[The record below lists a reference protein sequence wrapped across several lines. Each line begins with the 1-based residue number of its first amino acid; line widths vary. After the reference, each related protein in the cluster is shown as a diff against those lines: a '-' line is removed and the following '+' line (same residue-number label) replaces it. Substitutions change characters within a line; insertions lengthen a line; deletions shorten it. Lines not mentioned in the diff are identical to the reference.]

1 MKMKESLCYREVRII
16 QIKDIF
22 NLFRKNDNIQEFTPN
37 TNTNIVQPL
46 TVDQLLDA
54 DVTSLKALQC
64 SAVWACVSLI
74 SESIA
79 GLPIDII
86 SHNNDKY
93 NVVHNHPIK
102 KLLEHPNDFQNG
114 FDFIDWLLNSLL
126 LTGNAYLYKV
136 IGTGG
141 EVLELLPLPPYAV
154 SVTQNQDWSLTYQVN
169 FNNINAQVV
178 TNNIIHIKGKSL
190 DGYRGLSPIACSR
203 CAIQLNLKAQEYG
216 LNFFLNGAAPKG
228 VLKHPNALSKD
239 AKQRLRE
246 SFDSGLTG
254 SNSFKT
260 MILEEGL
267 DYQQISITNADA
279 EFMAS
284 RKFGVT
290 EISRIFRVPAHL
302 INSTETVS
310 SWGSGLY
317 ELNRGFLQLSL
328 LPWIRR
334 IETALND
341 ALITDQN
348 ESIRFNTE
356 GFLRGDTKTRY
367 ESYKTAL
374 AWGWLSVNEVRALER
389 MNPVEGGDRHL
400 QPLNYTDLA
409 HPEDPQNVTTNSETF
424 PEGGEHA
431 LDE

>member
-1 MKMKESLCYREVRII
+1 MRII
-16 QIKDIF
+16 QFKDIF
-22 NLFRKNDNIQEFTPN
+22 KIFRKDDNIQEFTP
-37 TNTNIVQPL
+37 TTTSTVPSVNIN
-46 TVDQLLDA
+46 DILDA
-54 DVTSLKALQC
+54 DLTALKALQC

-86 SHNNDKY
+86 SYKDDKY
-93 NVVHNHPIK
+93 TTISNHPVK
-102 KLLEHPNDFQNG
+102 KLLEHPNEFQNG
-114 FDFIDWLLNSLL
+114 FDFIDWVLNSLL
-126 LTGNAYLYKV
+126 LTGNAYIYKV
-136 IGTGG
+136 IGSGG

-154 SVTQNQDWSLTYQVN
+154 SVTQNPDWSLTYQVN

-228 VLKHPNALSKD
+228 ILKHPNALSKE
-239 AKQRLRE
+239 AKQRLKD
-246 SFDSGLTG
+246 SFDSNFSG

-260 MILEEGL
+260 MVLEEGL
-267 DYQQISITNADA
+267 DYQQISISNADA

-317 ELNRGFLQLSL
+317 ELNRAFLQMSL

-341 ALITDQN
+341 ALIADPD
-348 ESIRFNTE
+348 EKIRLNAD

-374 AWGWLSVNEVRALER
+374 SWGWLSVNEVRALER

-409 HPEDPQNVTTNSETF
+409 NPEPAANVTPVGESF
-424 PEGGEHA
+424 PEGGEHSI
-431 LDE
+431 DD

>member
-1 MKMKESLCYREVRII
+1 VVQSLSID
-16 QIKDIF
+16 DI
-22 NLFRKNDNIQEFTPN
+22 
-37 TNTNIVQPL
+37 
-46 TVDQLLDA
+46 LDA
-54 DVTSLKALQC
+54 DLNALKALQC

-86 SHNNDKY
+86 SHNNDRY
-93 NVVHNHPIK
+93 TTIHNHPIK
-102 KLLEHPNDFQNG
+102 KLLNHPNDFQNG
-114 FDFIDWLLNSLL
+114 FDFIDWCLNSLL
-126 LTGNAYLYKV
+126 LTGNAYIYKV
-136 IGTGG
+136 IGSGG
-141 EVLELLPLPPYAV
+141 EVLELLPLPPFSV
-154 SVTQNQDWSLTYQVN
+154 SVTQNPDWSLKYQVN
-169 FNNINAQVV
+169 FNDINEVV
-178 TNNIIHIKGKSL
+178 PNNNIIHIKGKSL

-228 VLKHPNALSKD
+228 VLKHPNALSKE
-239 AKQRLRE
+239 AKQKLRE

-260 MILEEGL
+260 MVLEEGL

-317 ELNRGFLQLSL
+317 ELNRAFLQMSL

-334 IETALND
+334 LETALND
-341 ALITDQN
+341 ALITDDA

-374 AWGWLSVNEVRALER
+374 SWGWLSVNEVRALER

-409 HPEDPQNVTTNSETF
+409 NPEPAANVTPTGETF
-424 PEGGEHA
+424 PEGGEHS

>member
-1 MKMKESLCYREVRII
+1 MQSLSID
-16 QIKDIF
+16 DI
-22 NLFRKNDNIQEFTPN
+22 
-37 TNTNIVQPL
+37 
-46 TVDQLLDA
+46 LDA
-54 DVTSLKALQC
+54 DLNALKALQC

-79 GLPIDII
+79 GLPIDVI
-86 SHNNDKY
+86 SHNNDRY
-93 NVVHNHPIK
+93 TTIHNHPIK
-102 KLLEHPNDFQNG
+102 KLLIHPNDFQNG
-114 FDFIDWLLNSLL
+114 FDFIDWCLNSLL
-126 LTGNAYLYKV
+126 LTGNAYIYKV
-136 IGTGG
+136 IGSGG
-141 EVLELLPLPPYAV
+141 EVLELLPLPPFSV
-154 SVTQNQDWSLTYQVN
+154 SVTQNPDWSLTYQVN
-169 FNNINAQVV
+169 FNDINEVV
-178 TNNIIHIKGKSL
+178 PNNNIIHIKGKSL

-228 VLKHPNALSKD
+228 VLKHPNALSKE
-239 AKQRLRE
+239 AKQKLRE

-260 MILEEGL
+260 MVLEEGL

-317 ELNRGFLQLSL
+317 ELNRAFLQMSL

-334 IETALND
+334 LETALND
-341 ALITDQN
+341 ALISDDA

-374 AWGWLSVNEVRALER
+374 SWGWLSVNEVRALER

-409 HPEDPQNVTTNSETF
+409 NPEPAANVTPVGESF
-424 PEGGEHA
+424 PEGGEHSI
-431 LDE
+431 DD